1 MLTYVLLLCAL
12 LVFWLL
18 SFKLSGW
25 ELVAPVPLALLG
37 LSISIALAIVGLST
51 WNHVEMGF
59 EVALVIAVGAASMV
73 VAMALT
79 ENRGCFRIARAS
91 IGVDG
96 YRAPIWKYAVVGVL
110 LIFAIGL
117 RMHETIELGIQ
128 LGASGSSYSEA
139 AAVVRKSLSSIHTA
153 DGMRA
158 GIGFSM
164 IERQLEKVVTASG
177 YVVVYLMARAVAK
190 RECRRALPP
199 FALFLLA
206 SSFCLVSG
214 SRTAILYYVV
224 AFFVLTSVFLFR
236 EHEEKR
242 KSTSIKLLGVGV
254 AIAAIG
260 CLAFYASSTLVGRKA
275 SSGLLEYI
283 SFYFGC
289 GAPSLQ
295 SLIDKG
301 VPAEAIP
308 GVRTF
313 YFLFSLPF
321 KFGLISD
328 FPSYSIAWVDAGG
341 HGSNVFTGFAR
352 YYLDFGFAGLVIFS
366 VLGAVLMTY
375 LYRAARETYAPVLMV
390 LAGYMSVYAFDFAR
404 EEFVFSRL
412 ISPNQFIIIAIML
425 VITLFLT
432 TSLREDAKRAK
443 AFFSRKRLA

>member
-1 MLTYVLLLCAL
+1 MLIYALLLCVL

-25 ELVAPVPLALLG
+25 EIVAPVPLTLLG
-37 LSISIALAIVGLST
+37 LSISIALAIVGFST
-51 WNHVEMGF
+51 WNHVEIGL

-79 ENRGCFRIARAS
+79 ENRGCFRITHAS
-91 IGVDG
+91 IEVDR
-96 YRAPIWKYAVVGVL
+96 YRAPIWKYVAVGAL

-117 RMHETIELGIQ
+117 RMYETMELGVQ

-139 AAVVRKSLSSIHTA
+139 AAVVRRSLSTIHTA

-164 IERQLEKVVTASG
+164 LGRQLTKVVTASG
-177 YVVVYLMARAVAK
+177 YVLAYLMARAVAK
-190 RECRRALPP
+190 KEYRQVLPP

-206 SSFCLVSG
+206 SGFCLVSG
-214 SRTAILYYVV
+214 SRTSILYYVV

-242 KSTSIKLLGVGV
+242 KSLSIKLLGVGV
-254 AIAAIG
+254 AVAAIG
-260 CLAFYASSTLVGRKA
+260 CLAFYASSALVGRKA

-283 SFYFGC
+283 SVYFGC
-289 GAPSLQ
+289 GVPSLQ
-295 SLIDKG
+295 TLIDKG
-301 VPAEAIP
+301 IPAVAIP

-328 FPSYSIAWVDAGG
+328 FPSYSIAWVGVGG
-341 HGSNVFTGFAR
+341 HNSNVFTGFAR
-352 YYLDFGFAGLVIFS
+352 YYLDFGFVGLVILS
-366 VLGAVLMTY
+366 MLGAVLMTY
-375 LYRAARETYAPVLMV
+375 LYRAARKTYAPVLMA

-404 EEFVFSRL
+404 EEFIFSRL

-425 VITLFLT
+425 AITLFLT

>member
-1 MLTYVLLLCAL
+1 
-12 LVFWLL
+12 
-18 SFKLSGW
+18 
-25 ELVAPVPLALLG
+25 
-37 LSISIALAIVGLST
+37 
-51 WNHVEMGF
+51 
-59 EVALVIAVGAASMV
+59 MV
-73 VAMALT
+73 VAMVLIENGARPGLT
-79 ENRGCFRIARAS
+79 HAQVGE
-91 IGVDG
+91 DG
-96 YRAPIWKYAVVGVL
+96 YRAPIWKYAVIGVL

-117 RMHETIELGIQ
+117 RIHETMELSVQ
-128 LGASGSSYSEA
+128 LGASGTSYSEA
-139 AAVVRKSLSSIHTA
+139 TAVVRRALSTIHTA

-164 IERQLEKVVTASG
+164 LERQLEKVVTASG
-177 YVVVYLMARAVAK
+177 YVVVYLMAHAVAK
-190 RECRRALPP
+190 REYRRAFPP
-199 FALFLLA
+199 LALFLLA
-206 SSFCLVSG
+206 SGFCLVSG
-214 SRTAILYYVV
+214 SRTSILYYVA

-236 EHEEKR
+236 GHKEKR
-242 KSTSIKLLGVGV
+242 KNTSIKLLGVGV

-260 CLAFYASSTLVGRKA
+260 CLAFYASSALVGRKA
-275 SSGLLEYI
+275 STGLLEYI
-283 SFYFGC
+283 SFYYGC

-301 VPAEAIP
+301 VPAVAIP

-352 YYLDFGFAGLVIFS
+352 YYLDFGFAGLVILS
-366 VLGAVLMTY
+366 VLGAALMTY
-375 LYRAARETYAPVLMV
+375 LYRAARKTYAPVLMV

-412 ISPNQFIIIAIML
+412 VSPNQFIIIAIML
-425 VITLFLT
+425 AVTLFLT
-432 TSLREDAKRAK
+432 TSLREDVKRAK